1 MLHYRPLGRTGLM
14 VSEIGLGGAGLGR
27 DEGPDADQAVADA
40 VDFALAEGINLIDV
54 APLDGD
60 GRAERAV
67 GAVLQG
73 RRERVVLASAVML
86 RPDERTTIPD
96 AIERSLHESLARLDT
111 DHLDLLQLQN
121 PLVTEPGLS
130 SFGLTRQDVLD
141 PQGAAA
147 TLQRLKDTGMVR
159 CIGLNGVDFSGV
171 GDAGAVRDVLQ
182 DGGFD
187 TVRIPYHLLNTTAA
201 KPRPRNATIQ
211 DMGQILPLAA
221 KLGLGVI
228 GIHGLAGGALSEAP
242 DWPVVP
248 GTLLARD
255 LARAESL
262 GFLQRPSRPLSQ
274 IAIRFALEPIPV
286 SSVIVEVK
294 NRTEVAAALAAG
306 ALAPLSRTERAR
318 LARLQAQD
326 FGVAEPPPVV

>member
-1 MLHYRPLGRTGLM
+1 MLHYRALGHTGLM
-14 VSEIGLGGAGLGR
+14 VSEIGLGGAGLRR
-27 DEGPDADQAVADA
+27 DDGPGADQAVADA
-40 VDFALAEGINLIDV
+40 MVFALAEGINLIDV

-60 GRAERAV
+60 GLAERTV
-67 GAVLQG
+67 GAALQG

-130 SFGLTRQDVLD
+130 SFGLTRQDVLG

-159 CIGLNGVDFSGV
+159 CIGFSGV

-182 DGGFD
+182 DGVFD

-201 KPRPRNATIQ
+201 EPPPRNATIQ

-242 DWPVVP
+242 DRPAVP

-255 LARAESL
+255 LARAERL
-262 GFLQRPSRPLSQ
+262 GFLQRPNRPLSQ
-274 IAIRFALEPIPV
+274 VAIRFALEPVPV

-306 ALAPLSRTERAR
+306 ALAPLNRTERAR

-326 FGVAEPPPVV
+326 FGVAEPPPLV